1 MATTHDHTQHDPVQ
15 SDSDAPETEGNDRTL
30 LIQGAILGGIV
41 VFLLIAAFFDL
52 I

>member
-1 MATTHDHTQHDPVQ
+1 MATTHDNTHGPLPSDPEEKGA
-15 SDSDAPETEGNDRTL
+15 DKTL

-41 VFLLIAAFFDL
+41 VLLVIASLFDL